1 MWNDLPVGI
10 YIIESN
16 WNYCTNKPE
25 DKKMLGLKQATLYLE
40 IQDSEQSACIF
51 YSLYQTRWA
60 LKQSVWTHTSRVA
73 RP

>member
-1 MWNDLPVGI
+1 MI
-10 YIIESN
+10 YQLEFILLKATGTTVQTSQMI
-16 WNYCTNKPE
+16 
-25 DKKMLGLKQATLYLE
+25 KKMLGLKQASLYLE

-51 YSLYQTRWA
+51 YSLYQMRWA